1 MTCTFD
7 EKYSVISQ
15 ENMSIIAL
23 FGEMGVLKKSDL
35 VIKPNDQNMKKAEGS
50 GGFASAR
57 N

>member
-1 MTCTFD
+1 MACTFD

-15 ENMSIIAL
+15 KNMSIIAL
-23 FGEMGVLKKSDL
+23 FREMGVLKKRAL

-50 GGFASAR
+50 GGFASAG

>member
-15 ENMSIIAL
+15 KNMSIIAL
-23 FGEMGVLKKSDL
+23 FGEMGVLKKSAL

>member
-1 MTCTFD
+1 MACTFD

-15 ENMSIIAL
+15 KNMSIIVL
-23 FGEMGVLKKSDL
+23 FGEMGVSKKSDL

-50 GGFASAR
+50 GGFASAG

>member
-1 MTCTFD
+1 MACTFD

-23 FGEMGVLKKSDL
+23 FGEMGVLKKRAL

-50 GGFASAR
+50 GGFASAG